1 MGKLMI
7 RLVDNMPIP
16 SARNPEYPGHDG
28 VLGRSSQAVNI
39 AEENFQAENYA
50 AAADNLSLE
59 AFQVG
64 L

>member
-1 MGKLMI
+1 
-7 RLVDNMPIP
+7 
-16 SARNPEYPGHDG
+16 